1 MPERHKRAF
10 EEYLRGRDTKKLFK
24 GVRIDTPYGERKI
37 IKCLPDR
44 ELLRIT
50 KDLAA
55 EKSLYTMDADQSGH
69 IRDREKK
76 LIKQFEGVLAETFAH
91 IALMC
96 LLPQVAVDRF
106 DLEREDFRYDVKE
119 YDVRLRC
126 GGQIYKFE
134 VRNSNNY
141 KTAIGEGYG
150 SLDVLGAYVNK
161 YKTRETL
168 ADYFIRPLLQ
178 SETLCPELPDHKNAD
193 ELAEKL
199 LGGRMTQY
207 LCCGTDRKTMQEK
220 GRVARFGQ
228 DARYL
233 AVKMR
238 ETEDIADFFGGLK
251 AKFSARDK

>member
-1 MPERHKRAF
+1 
-10 EEYLRGRDTKKLFK
+10 
-24 GVRIDTPYGERKI
+24 
-37 IKCLPDR
+37 
-44 ELLRIT
+44 
-50 KDLAA
+50 
-55 EKSLYTMDADQSGH
+55 
-69 IRDREKK
+69 
-76 LIKQFEGVLAETFAH
+76 VLGA
-91 IALMC
+91 
-96 LLPQVAVDRF
+96 
-106 DLEREDFRYDVKE
+106 
-119 YDVRLRC
+119 
-126 GGQIYKFE
+126 
-134 VRNSNNY
+134 
-141 KTAIGEGYG
+141 
-150 SLDVLGAYVNK
+150 LGAYVNK

-238 ETEDIADFFGGLK
+238 ETEDIADFFSGLK

>member
-55 EKSLYTMDADQSGH
+55 EKSLYTMDSDQSGH

-96 LLPQVAVDRF
+96 LLPQAAVDRF

-134 VRNSNNY
+134 VRNSNSY

-207 LCCGTDRKTMQEK
+207 LC
-220 GRVARFGQ
+220 
-228 DARYL
+228 
-233 AVKMR
+233 
-238 ETEDIADFFGGLK
+238 
-251 AKFSARDK
+251 